1 MKTVDI
7 SDYQVVKVGVPC
19 QTSHPF
25 KLETIINIME
35 KNETY
40 IYWLQPPH
48 GGIQQQV
55 ACVCINN
62 QYYQL
67 NLKLEK
73 AIFRHIRLCKNFIN
87 SEKLADGSQK
97 LRIPQRLLREK
108 LRTSMRSKVSACTRV
123 ACMRLFVYVTV
134 YVTVIVSIF
143 TTSQCFD
150 MMQAQVKPT
159 AARQTKRKV
168 SKSNCKT
175 FTFDVKQVC
184 AYAESV
190 RQNCNAKT
198 QDIIMLPD
206 AKQVADNLKQT
217 FALEFPHVDLATV
230 FV

>member
-7 SDYQVVKVGVPC
+7 ADYEVVKAGVPC

-48 GGIQQQV
+48 GEIQQQV

-97 LRIPQRLLREK
+97 LRIPQCLLREK
-108 LRTSMRSKVSACTRV
+108 LRTSMRSKVSA
-123 ACMRLFVYVTV
+123 
-134 YVTVIVSIF
+134 
-143 TTSQCFD
+143 
-150 MMQAQVKPT
+150 
-159 AARQTKRKV
+159 
-168 SKSNCKT
+168 
-175 FTFDVKQVC
+175 
-184 AYAESV
+184 
-190 RQNCNAKT
+190 
-198 QDIIMLPD
+198 
-206 AKQVADNLKQT
+206 
-217 FALEFPHVDLATV
+217 
-230 FV
+230 

>member
-1 MKTVDI
+1 MHQSNVEYTNVHHQDDNENVSGRHVSTDKLPPLVFMWIWDILSFMTIYDHFFFSSTFKKVLATCRTRSTHNMKTVDI
-7 SDYQVVKVGVPC
+7 SRFQVVKAGVPC
-19 QTSHPF
+19 QTVHPF

-108 LRTSMRSKVSACTRV
+108 LRTSMRSKVSTCLRV
-123 ACMRLFVYVTV
+123 VCMCL
-134 YVTVIVSIF
+134 
-143 TTSQCFD
+143 
-150 MMQAQVKPT
+150 
-159 AARQTKRKV
+159 
-168 SKSNCKT
+168 
-175 FTFDVKQVC
+175 
-184 AYAESV
+184 
-190 RQNCNAKT
+190 
-198 QDIIMLPD
+198 L
-206 AKQVADNLKQT
+206 
-217 FALEFPHVDLATV
+217 
-230 FV
+230 